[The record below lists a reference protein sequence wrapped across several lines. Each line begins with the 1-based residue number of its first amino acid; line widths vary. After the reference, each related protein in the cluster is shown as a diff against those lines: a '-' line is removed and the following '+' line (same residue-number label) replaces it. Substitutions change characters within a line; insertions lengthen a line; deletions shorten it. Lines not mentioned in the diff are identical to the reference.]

1 MKKNLI
7 TLCICISTLFASA
20 QYTPLVSE
28 NNYWKCLSYG
38 WGTQYFDYLLNGDTT
53 INLVQYKKLYR
64 ADGNEVYYSGLLRED
79 IIEQRVFI
87 NTSNEDVLLY
97 DFSLEVNDTATVYGA
112 WSMHDIVV
120 TEVNTVLVNE
130 TYRKKIVF
138 DELNGWSPGY
148 WIEGVGSVYGL
159 PDAALGQ
166 ITDYSP
172 VLSCFYEGNNL
183 AWDNPDNEDLQC
195 SSTLSTNE
203 IEQVELNFFPNP
215 ASEKLNWTLPTTNG
229 NSIMQIEIY
238 NSTGQMCKS
247 IITNSNQIE
256 ISDLASGI
264 YSIRFSND
272 EKLIGMEKL
281 VVE

>member
-1 MKKNLI
+1 MKRKLL
-7 TLCICISTLFASA
+7 TICISLSALIANA
-20 QYTPLVSE
+20 QYVPLVSE
-28 NNYWKCLSYG
+28 DNYWKCLSYG
-38 WGTQYFDYLLNGDTT
+38 WGTQYFDYFIDGDTT
-53 INLVQYKKLYR
+53 INFVQYKKYYR
-64 ADGNEVYYSGLLRED
+64 ADGNEVYYNGLLRED

-87 NTSNEDVLLY
+87 NASNEDVLLY
-97 DFSLEVNDTATVYGA
+97 DFSLEVNDTAAVYGA

-120 TEVNTVLVNE
+120 TEVTTVLVNG

-138 DELNGWSPGY
+138 DELNGWNPGY
-148 WIEGVGSVYGL
+148 WIEGVGSAYGL

-166 ITDYSP
+166 ITDYIP
-172 VLSCFYEGNNL
+172 VLTCFYEENNL
-183 AWDNPDNEDLQC
+183 VWDNPDNNDMEC
-195 SSTLSTNE
+195 SSTLATYE
-203 IEQVELNFFPNP
+203 IEQVELNVFPNP
-215 ASEKLNWTLPTTNG
+215 ASEKLNWTLPTA
-229 NSIMQIEIY
+229 NSNCTMQIEIY

-272 EKLIGMEKL
+272 EKLIGMEIL

>member
-1 MKKNLI
+1 M
-7 TLCICISTLFASA
+7 SALFASA

-38 WGTQYFDYLLNGDTT
+38 WGTQYFDYYLNGDST
-53 INLVQYKKLYR
+53 LMGVQYKKVYVKDAQQNVNLY
-64 ADGNEVYYSGLLRED
+64 GLIRENMEEQKV
-79 IIEQRVFI
+79 IINIYLSEK
-87 NTSNEDVLLY
+87 LLY
-97 DFSLEVNDTATVYGA
+97 DFSLEVNDTATVYGVGDY
-112 WSMHDIVV
+112 HQIVV
-120 TEVNTVLVNE
+120 TDVTTVIVNGTE
-130 TYRKKIVF
+130 RKKIVF

-195 SSTLSTNE
+195 GSTLATIE
-203 IEQVELNFFPNP
+203 ISQVELSVFPNP
-215 ASEKLNWTLPTTNG
+215 ASEKLNWILPISINNTTV
-229 NSIMQIEIY
+229 QVDIY
-238 NSTGQMCKS
+238 NSTGHLCKT

-256 ISDLASGI
+256 IADLATGI

>member
-1 MKKNLI
+1 M
-7 TLCICISTLFASA
+7 SALFASA

-38 WGTQYFDYLLNGDTT
+38 WGTQYFDYLIDGDTT

-97 DFSLEVNDTATVYGA
+97 DFSLEVNDTSTVYGA
-112 WSMHDIVV
+112 WGMHDIVV
-120 TEVNTVLVNE
+120 TDVSTVVIGNT
-130 TYRKKIVF
+130 TRKKIVF

-195 SSTLSTNE
+195 GSTLATIE
-203 IEQVELNFFPNP
+203 ISQATLHVFPNP
-215 ASEKLNWTLPTTNG
+215 AAEYLQISLSENTLLQALKVDVV
-229 NSIMQIEIY
+229 SL
-238 NSTGQMCKS
+238 TGQTVL
-247 IITNSNQIE
+247 ITPTYTSRLDISN
-256 ISDLASGI
+256 LPSGVYAI
-264 YSIRFSND
+264 CLRNND
-272 EKLIGMEKL
+272 EIIGNASIVKF
-281 VVE
+281 

>member
-1 MKKNLI
+1 M
-7 TLCICISTLFASA
+7 SALFASA

-38 WGTQYFDYLLNGDTT
+38 WGTQYFDYLIDGDTT

-195 SSTLSTNE
+195 GSTLATIE
-203 IEQVELNFFPNP
+203 IGQATLHVFPNP
-215 ASEKLNWTLPTTNG
+215 AAEYLQISLSENTLLQALKVEVV
-229 NSIMQIEIY
+229 SL
-238 NSTGQMCKS
+238 TGQTVLVTQTYTGRLDISNLPSGVYAIRLRNNDVIIGNAS
-247 IITNSNQIE
+247 IVK
-256 ISDLASGI
+256 
-264 YSIRFSND
+264 F
-272 EKLIGMEKL
+272 
-281 VVE
+281 